1 MANPVVRF
9 ETSAGSFSLELFADK
24 SPLTVANFVQYVKD
38 GFYDGTIFHRIIP
51 GFMIQG
57 GGMKSGME
65 QKTARPPI
73 KNEADNGVN
82 NARGTIA
89 MARTSDPDSATCQF
103 FVNLVDNKRLDFTA
117 KDMRGWGYCALARSP
132 TVWLRSTPSPRFRPA
147 RGRRMMMFPRPTWS
161 SFPRKWQTD
170 QAGRPPHHGT
180 W

>member
-117 KDMRGWGYCALARSP
+117 KDMRGWGYCAFGQVTDGLATVDAIAKVP
-132 TVWLRSTPSPRFRPA
+132 TGA
-147 RGRRMMMFPRPTWS
+147 
-161 SFPRKWQTD
+161 
-170 QAGRPPHHGT
+170 RPPHDDVPKT
-180 W
+180 YVVIVSAQVAD